1 MLFVGI
7 LMRLVE
13 ELADLDVV
21 FFLDDRDYLLQGGGV
36 TRVFVIN
43 MPRQVFAHG
52 TLYVNVLEVLDIW
65 DSLTQFLSI
74 ISKLCALD
82 FAWLINALILTNIF

>member
-52 TLYVNVLEVLDIW
+52 TLNVNVLEVLDI
-65 DSLTQFLSI
+65 
-74 ISKLCALD
+74 
-82 FAWLINALILTNIF
+82 